1 MRQAERLLGLRVNR
15 DLRIQFARQALTSY
29 AGRELFGGYL
39 RRVGLNPRL
48 QRSLAVSSSPVT
60 TGRLHWLARYSPCC
74 SWAACG
80 CAMSPSCAMIHWCD
94 ARPSCAACP
103 MNER

>member
-1 MRQAERLLGLRVNR
+1 
-15 DLRIQFARQALTSY
+15 
-29 AGRELFGGYL
+29 
-39 RRVGLNPRL
+39 
-48 QRSLAVSSSPVT
+48 VT